1 MQFFSNNK
9 KLFLAIFV
17 VLIMVF
23 SSAFAVSNLFVGN
36 QNINHPITNM
46 AKEPVGNNI
55 LLNFNKEIFSPVPAA
70 PFSTGKDFSYSYNK
84 TVSAM
89 VTFSFNNQSRLN
101 LLLSNLSNPNN
112 SGYHKYLTRSEFAS
126 NFSVSQELY
135 SQAVSYFE
143 QQGNLKVKTYS
154 DRISIE
160 VTGPASIVGSIFNTS
175 IVVSSTN
182 SSRYFAK
189 SAPELP
195 SSIAPYIS
203 EVTGLSN
210 VPINIQNNM
219 IKEGKF
225 SSSINTQKTS
235 GYPTPVYN
243 GNAQLIYGS
252 DLQVAY
258 DEQSLLNITY
268 PTNEVI
274 ATILWA
280 GTNSSGNP
288 VGPFVPSDICEYY
301 NATLPSYEPH
311 PTVHGVPLNG
321 AVAPGPSASYDNTGA
336 NVENTLDLEMVG
348 STAPGASI
356 YNVYGPNATFES
368 LNSALAFIL
377 NPNTTYSAL
386 NNVSVISNSWG
397 GPEFNNTVWC
407 QYLQEAQARGISVL
421 ASSGDSGDNQ
431 NSSKYSPNQYY
442 PGDYVQF
449 PAAMAYND
457 FGVTSVGGTTLT
469 LRSNLHILNQTAWY
483 ESELYTGDKPA
494 GSAGGISQVFKETS
508 WQLSTEANNVLN
520 GAGLGVPDISAIG
533 NNTVIFLSSQGLLNA
548 CCVLGGT
555 SVASPV
561 EAGLVAEMNAILN
574 HYNESNLG
582 YLNPTIYSLAN
593 KQITPMSFTPQKG
606 YDLTGKYNSTLPTL
620 PFYNVMYGRNHVYQT
635 GFGYNLVTGW
645 GSIDAYNFTM
655 YILNINRSSS
665 QIGLKGVDD
674 VLALK
679 DLNVTSYFYN
689 STTNTYS
696 TVNTN
701 YNASIQENLFLA
713 NQFGAPLYWVQN
725 VVYIYG
731 SQQNGWTV
739 SYTGWVIFPYYGQ
752 YPKQTVYEYNFPL
765 GKTIFMPHTFNV
777 RTWISNLTDPMHQTV
792 YFQINSQIL
801 SLPVPGAAYII
812 DAHNYSYSWQGHTY
826 YNGPY
831 PDNTFAGGLNP
842 QFGLVGG
849 PSSSLGCFENSTSG
863 TLNASLEPMGMNRYI
878 SANTEILNES
888 VDQTGEISQSLLY
901 TRNSSNAWTIT
912 VSKGSLSQGIIDFT
926 PAIPKTTEIFHES
939 GLPSGTP
946 WSINVCGISHSSTS
960 NITKVSL
967 VNGTYSIQVGS
978 VPGYFPSPSTYII
991 SVNGT
996 GENFYITFS
1005 FSANQ
1010 TYIKQVSTIY
1020 PAIGVTLSGNS
1031 LNESYLENWN
1041 SFGMAYDNNT
1051 GLIFIPYISLNG
1063 TGEISV
1069 YNTSNEKFI
1078 NNIDVSSYNAIFD
1091 PNNGYVYAVSLG
1103 GSLSIINP
1111 KTFTVEAVV
1120 HIDAFTSFQLIL
1132 HINGDYLYSIGTS
1145 GISKIDLSTM
1155 SVSTVNLPSGNY
1167 PYYTVF
1173 NGSAYVSNY
1182 NSNVLDIVNFT
1193 TSSIKTVALPAGYK
1207 PISVVQYYGS
1217 ELLIGGY
1224 NKSNEL
1230 YNVSTGELSAGPNLF
1245 GQVTSSVYDSISGNL
1260 YLFSSSKS
1268 AYGGNITVLNPA
1280 NGVVVATIQ
1289 GEKVQL
1295 SPVFDASNQNL
1306 YVAGTSGEISDYSVQ
1321 HFYKVSFSETGL
1333 TKGQEWYVNLSNG
1346 MQSGAVTSSS
1356 ISFNLTNS
1364 TYNYTIQTSD
1374 QLEAPTASSGSF
1386 TVKGE
1391 SLSEPVK
1398 FMPLY
1403 SVTFTE
1409 SGLPSGNYWYVNITG
1424 RNTSG
1429 PILSGNSFEVKLING
1444 TYTYSI
1450 GSIDKFY
1457 SSPASS
1463 FVVNGNTSSTVNISF
1478 TEVKYTVTF
1487 TESGLSAGV
1496 VWYLN
1501 STGISK
1507 QSLSPAVI
1515 TLNLTNGTYSF
1526 TISNLA
1532 SYYAVTP
1539 NLSVKINGRNATES
1553 IDYEHWNYINA
1564 KVTPADSLVTINGT
1578 TVSLSSSGTFN
1589 LTLKA
1594 GTYSLVVSSSGYKTY
1609 YNNFTLNSG
1618 SINNLTINLVSLS
1631 SSASSSNIDIYA
1643 AGGLIIAVIAI
1654 AAVIA
1659 IIRKR

>member
-1 MQFFSNNK
+1 M
-9 KLFLAIFV
+9 
-17 VLIMVF
+17 
-23 SSAFAVSNLFVGN
+23 
-36 QNINHPITNM
+36 
-46 AKEPVGNNI
+46 
-55 LLNFNKEIFSPVPAA
+55 
-70 PFSTGKDFSYSYNK
+70 
-84 TVSAM
+84 
-89 VTFSFNNQSRLN
+89 
-101 LLLSNLSNPNN
+101 
-112 SGYHKYLTRSEFAS
+112 
-126 NFSVSQELY
+126 
-135 SQAVSYFE
+135 
-143 QQGNLKVKTYS
+143 
-154 DRISIE
+154 
-160 VTGPASIVGSIFNTS
+160 
-175 IVVSSTN
+175 
-182 SSRYFAK
+182 
-189 SAPELP
+189 
-195 SSIAPYIS
+195 
-203 EVTGLSN
+203 
-210 VPINIQNNM
+210 
-219 IKEGKF
+219 
-225 SSSINTQKTS
+225 
-235 GYPTPVYN
+235 
-243 GNAQLIYGS
+243 
-252 DLQVAY
+252 
-258 DEQSLLNITY
+258 
-268 PTNEVI
+268 
-274 ATILWA
+274 
-280 GTNSSGNP
+280 
-288 VGPFVPSDICEYY
+288 
-301 NATLPSYEPH
+301 
-311 PTVHGVPLNG
+311 
-321 AVAPGPSASYDNTGA
+321 
-336 NVENTLDLEMVG
+336 
-348 STAPGASI
+348 
-356 YNVYGPNATFES
+356 
-368 LNSALAFIL
+368 
-377 NPNTTYSAL
+377 
-386 NNVSVISNSWG
+386 
-397 GPEFNNTVWC
+397 
-407 QYLQEAQARGISVL
+407 
-421 ASSGDSGDNQ
+421 
-431 NSSKYSPNQYY
+431 
-442 PGDYVQF
+442 
-449 PAAMAYND
+449 
-457 FGVTSVGGTTLT
+457 
-469 LRSNLHILNQTAWY
+469 
-483 ESELYTGDKPA
+483 
-494 GSAGGISQVFKETS
+494 FKETS

-533 NNTVIFLSSQGLLNA
+533 NNTVIFLSSQGVLNKCA
-548 CCVLGGT
+548 LGGT

-593 KQITPMSFTPQKG
+593 RQDKSYEDFYNAVYAKG
-606 YDLTGKYNSTLPTL
+606 YEQTGSYNSTLPTL
-620 PFYNVMYGRNHVYQT
+620 PFYSVMYGRNHVYKAS
-635 GFGYNLVTGW
+635 FGYNLVTGW

-655 YILNINRSSS
+655 YILNINKSSS
-665 QIGLKGVDD
+665 SSGLKGVDN
-674 VLALK
+674 VLTLNNLK
-679 DLNVTSYFYN
+679 VTTYYYN
-689 STTNTYS
+689 NTSHTYNKVDTIS
-696 TVNTN
+696 
-701 YNASIQENLFLA
+701 NASIQQNFFIA
-713 NQFGAPLYWVQN
+713 NQFGAPIYWIQN
-725 VVYIYG
+725 VIYINR
-731 SQQNGWTV
+731 SQENGWNV
-739 SYTGWVIFPYYGQ
+739 QYSGWVNFPFYGQ
-752 YPKQTVYEYNFPL
+752 YPNQVAYDYNVSCQCPS
-765 GKTIFMPHTFNV
+765 MQNTFNV
-777 RTWISNLTDPMHQTV
+777 RTFLTNLSDPMHQMV
-792 YFQINSQIL
+792 NFEVNSNTITT
-801 SLPVPGAAYII
+801 PVPGAAYII
-812 DAHNYSYSWQGHTY
+812 DAQNYSYCWQGHKY

-831 PDNTFAGGLNP
+831 PDNPYLGGLNP

-849 PSSSLGCFENSTSG
+849 PSLGKAFFQVPTSG
-863 TLNASLEPMGMNRYI
+863 TLNASLEPMDMNKYI
-878 SANTEILNES
+878 PANTEILNES

-901 TRNSSNAWTIT
+901 TRNSSSAWTIT

-960 NITKVSL
+960 NITTVSL

-1041 SFGMAYDNNT
+1041 SFGLAYDNNT
-1051 GLIFIPYISLNG
+1051 GLLFIPYISLNG

-1069 YNTSNEKFI
+1069 YNTSTEEFI
-1078 NNIDVSSYNAIFD
+1078 NYIDVSSYNAIFD
-1091 PNNGYVYAVSLG
+1091 PNNGYVYAISLG

-1132 HINGDYLYSIGTS
+1132 HINGDYLYSMGTS

-1280 NGVVVATIQ
+1280 NGAVVATIQ

-1346 MQSGAVTSSS
+1346 MTSGAVTSSS

-1386 TVKGE
+1386 TVNGE

-1463 FVVNGNTSSTVNISF
+1463 FVVKGNTYSTVNISF

-1501 STGISK
+1501 GTGISK
-1507 QSLSPAVI
+1507 QALSPAVI

-1539 NLSVKINGRNATES
+1539 SLSVKINGRNATES

-1589 LTLKA
+1589 LTLKD

-1643 AGGLIIAVIAI
+1643 TGGLIIAVIAI

>member
-36 QNINHPITNM
+36 QNINHPLTNM
-46 AKEPVGNNI
+46 AKEPIGNNI

-101 LLLSNLSNPNN
+101 LLLSNLSNPKN

-126 NFSVSQELY
+126 NFSVSQKLY
-135 SQAVSYFE
+135 SQAVSYFK

-189 SAPELP
+189 STPELP

-520 GAGLGVPDISAIG
+520 GTGLGVPDISAIG

-739 SYTGWVIFPYYGQ
+739 SYTGWVIFPFYGQ

-777 RTWISNLTDPMHQTV
+777 RTWISNLTDLMHQTV

-849 PSSSLGCFENSTSG
+849 PSSALGCFENSTSG

-926 PAIPKTTEIFHES
+926 PAIPKTTETFHES

-946 WSINVCGISHSSTS
+946 WNINVCGISHSSTS
-960 NITKVSL
+960 NITTASL

-1051 GLIFIPYISLNG
+1051 GLLFIPYISLNG

-1391 SLSEPVK
+1391 SLSESVK

-1539 NLSVKINGRNATES
+1539 SLSVKINGSNATES